1 MEKAVSIA
9 RNHDYVETLFGRR
22 CFVRDINNKIP
33 YLRQFAE
40 SAAINAPLQGTTADI
55 IKRAMI
61 RLFDQLKSGKI
72 VLQVHDELLVEV
84 EESRVQETLKH
95 MKDIMKNAVA
105 ISIPL
110 EVEIKTSD
118 NWGFS

>member
-1 MEKAVSIA
+1 
-9 RNHDYVETLFGRR
+9 
-22 CFVRDINNKIP
+22 
-33 YLRQFAE
+33 
-40 SAAINAPLQGTTADI
+40 GTAADI

-72 VLQVHDELLVEV
+72 ILQVHDELLVEV
-84 EESRVQETLKH
+84 EESRVQETAKL
-95 MKDIMKNAVA
+95 MKDIMENAVE

-110 EVEIKTSD
+110 EVEIKISD